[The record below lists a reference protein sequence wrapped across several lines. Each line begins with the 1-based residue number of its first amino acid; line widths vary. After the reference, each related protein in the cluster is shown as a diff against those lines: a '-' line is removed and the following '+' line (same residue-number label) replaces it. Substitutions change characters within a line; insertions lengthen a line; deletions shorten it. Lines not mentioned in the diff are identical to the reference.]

1 MSEIKTIVIRQM
13 HIDDITKCMLLSDAE
28 QWNQTE
34 KDWKRL
40 INGPKNHC
48 MVAELDHR
56 IIGTATAMNYSNEI
70 AWIGMMLVDAD
81 FRGRGISKMLLGDLL
96 NQLRICRSVKL
107 DATPA
112 GQPVYEKFGFK
123 PEYIINRM
131 TSSSLLNLQVSESE
145 STPEQMQK
153 TDINEVLQL
162 DQHVFGAY
170 RSYLFNSIIRDNPG
184 KVSIIKRDGYIT
196 AFSLVRKG
204 KRYLHIGPVISTNLR
219 DAKDLILGIL
229 LKVHK
234 EPVVV
239 DVLADKQDLI
249 LWLNTSGLTKQRHF
263 VRMYLQQNPIPGI
276 IKNQYLICGPEFG

>member
-1 MSEIKTIVIRQM
+1 M
-13 HIDDITKCMLLSDAE
+13 HIEDITKCMLLSDAE

-34 KDWKRL
+34 KDWQRL

-56 IIGTATAMNYSNEI
+56 IIGTVTAMNYSNEI
-70 AWIGMMLVDAD
+70 AWIGMMLVDTD
-81 FRGRGISKMLLGDLL
+81 FRGRGISRMLLGDLL
-96 NQLRICRSVKL
+96 NQLRICISVKL

-170 RSYLFNSIIRDNPG
+170 RSYLLNSIIRDNPG